1 MVVRRASQDGLVVE
15 VERSE
20 VSVMFLEVAD
30 DPSDISRGWRELEDL
45 LGSLKG
51 RKFLGTFDNG
61 GTYRACVQLRD
72 GDDADA
78 LRLRTATVPGGR
90 YLRARLRGDP
100 AQLYERIPSTFA
112 ELEAAAAR
120 DNTRPGIELYRRV
133 DEVDLLMPLARAYG
147 SASHSPS
154 G

>member
-1 MVVRRASQDGLVVE
+1 MVVRRESHDGPVLR
-15 VERSE
+15 VERPD

-30 DPSDISRGWRELEDL
+30 EPSDISRGWRELEDL
-45 LGSLKG
+45 FGSLKG

-61 GTYRACVQLRD
+61 GTYRVCVQPRA
-72 GDDADA
+72 GDEA
-78 LRLRTATVPGGR
+78 LGLRTATVPGGR

-120 DNTRPGIELYRRV
+120 DNTRPGIEL
-133 DEVDLLMPLARAYG
+133 
-147 SASHSPS
+147 
-154 G
+154 

>member
-1 MVVRRASQDGLVVE
+1 MVVRRESHDGPVLP
-15 VERSE
+15 VERPE

-30 DPSDISRGWRELEDL
+30 EPSDISRGWRELEDL
-45 LGSLKG
+45 LGSLRG
-51 RKFLGTFDNG
+51 RKFLGTFDHG
-61 GTYRACVQLRD
+61 GTYRVCVQLRA
-72 GDDADA
+72 GDNADA
-78 LRLRTATVPGGR
+78 LGLRTATVPGGR

-133 DEVDLLMPLARAYG
+133 DEVDLLMPLANA
-147 SASHSPS
+147 
-154 G
+154 

>member
-1 MVVRRASQDGLVVE
+1 MVVRESHDGPVVE
-15 VERSE
+15 VERPE

-30 DPSDISRGWRELEDL
+30 EPSEISRGWRELEDL

-78 LRLRTATVPGGR
+78 LGLRTATVSGGR

-120 DNTRPGIELYRRV
+120 DKTRPGIELYRRV
-133 DEVDLLMPLARAYG
+133 DEVDLLMPLANA
-147 SASHSPS
+147 
-154 G
+154 

>member
-1 MVVRRASQDGLVVE
+1 MAVRRESHDGPVLR
-15 VERSE
+15 VERAE

-30 DPSDISRGWRELEDL
+30 EPSDISSGWRELEDL

-51 RKFLGTFDNG
+51 RKFLGTFDG
-61 GTYRACVQLRD
+61 GTYRVCVQPRA

-78 LRLRTATVPGGR
+78 LGLRTATVPGGR

-112 ELEAAAAR
+112 ELEAAAPR
-120 DNTRPGIELYRRV
+120 DSTRPGIELYRRV
-133 DEVDLLMPLARAYG
+133 DEVDLLMPLANA
-147 SASHSPS
+147 
-154 G
+154 

>member
-1 MVVRRASQDGLVVE
+1 MVVRRESHDGPVLR
-15 VERSE
+15 VERPE

-30 DPSDISRGWRELEDL
+30 EPSDISRGWRELEDL

-51 RKFLGTFDNG
+51 RKFLGTFDG
-61 GTYRACVQLRD
+61 GTYRVCVQPRA

-78 LRLRTATVPGGR
+78 LGLRTAIVPGGR
-90 YLRARLRGDP
+90 YLRARLPGDP

-112 ELEAAAAR
+112 ELEATAAR
-120 DNTRPGIELYRRV
+120 DNTRPGIELYR
-133 DEVDLLMPLARAYG
+133 ARG
-147 SASHSPS
+147 R

>member
-1 MVVRRASQDGLVVE
+1 MVVRRESHDGPVLR
-15 VERSE
+15 VERPE

-30 DPSDISRGWRELEDL
+30 EPSDISRGWRELEDL

-51 RKFLGTFDNG
+51 RKFLGTFDG
-61 GTYRACVQLRD
+61 GTYRVCVQPRP

-78 LRLRTATVPGGR
+78 LGLRTATVPGGR

-100 AQLYERIPSTFA
+100 AQLFERIPSTFA

-133 DEVDLLMPLARAYG
+133 DEVDLLMPLANA
-147 SASHSPS
+147 
-154 G
+154 

>member
-1 MVVRRASQDGLVVE
+1 MVVRRESHDGPVVE
-15 VERSE
+15 VERPE

-30 DPSDISRGWRELEDL
+30 DPSDISRGWTELEDL

-78 LRLRTATVPGGR
+78 LSLRTATVPGGR

-100 AQLYERIPSTFA
+100 ARLYERIPSTFA
-112 ELEAAAAR
+112 QLEAAAAR

-133 DEVDLLMPLARAYG
+133 DEVDLLMPLANAWVRPHG
-147 SASHSPS
+147 PS
-154 G
+154 D

>member
-1 MVVRRASQDGLVVE
+1 MVVRRESHDGPVLR
-15 VERSE
+15 VERPE

-30 DPSDISRGWRELEDL
+30 EPSDISRGWRELEDL

-51 RKFLGTFDNG
+51 RKFLGTFDR
-61 GTYRACVQLRD
+61 GTYRVCVQPRA

-78 LRLRTATVPGGR
+78 LDLRTATVPGGR

-133 DEVDLLMPLARAYG
+133 DEVDLLMPLANA
-147 SASHSPS
+147 
-154 G
+154 

>member
-1 MVVRRASQDGLVVE
+1 MVVRRESHDGPVLR
-15 VERSE
+15 VERPE

-30 DPSDISRGWRELEDL
+30 EPSDISRGWRELEDL

-51 RKFLGTFDNG
+51 RKFLGTFDG
-61 GTYRACVQLRD
+61 GTYRVCVQLRA

-78 LRLRTATVPGGR
+78 LGLRTAAVPGGR

-133 DEVDLLMPLARAYG
+133 DEVDLLMPLANA
-147 SASHSPS
+147 
-154 G
+154 